1 MIEKG
6 IKIPSQN
13 ILFIRHLLTAVN
25 VQREFYLGS
34 DIKYTL
40 CDCKDWGK
48 CKVDADYRN
57 GPGKIE
63 INGNFFKKGIVAHA
77 RSVIKFQLDSKYDVF
92 SSCIGISKSNTA
104 TSVCGISVGD
114 ARFRVWGDHVILQ
127 NWIVKGSPE
136 DPTCIRV
143 VITDVNELTLETD
156 LNFSRDCD
164 FSTWVDAK
172 VAKGI

>member
-1 MIEKG
+1 MI
-6 IKIPSQN
+6 
-13 ILFIRHLLTAVN
+13 TAAN

-34 DIKYTL
+34 DIKYSS
-40 CDCKDWGK
+40 CICKDWPKSGK
-48 CKVDADYRN
+48 CLVDADYRN

-77 RSVIKFQLDSKYDVF
+77 RSIAKFSLDSKYDVF
-92 SSCIGISKSNTA
+92 SSCIGISKSDTL
-104 TSVCGISVGD
+104 TSACGISVGD

-136 DPTCIRV
+136 DPTCIKV

-156 LNFSRDCD
+156 LNFSRECD
-164 FSTWVDAK
+164 FSTWADAK
-172 VAKGI
+172 VAKGIWFIIIIFEEA